1 MNSGYYF
8 SNMTQIIRHAQLTWL
23 LRIILWKSRW
33 SSVNDNEKIE
43 SLFEEGLKYYRSG
56 NYFEAHE
63 SWEEMWSDYYLVD
76 RRFIQGLIQ
85 LSVSFVHL
93 ENGNIKGAKSLL
105 NKSIEK
111 FEEFNGTQRGIDLN
125 DLLKQINEVNN
136 VYTNLISLDTF
147 DWDIIPKI

>member
-1 MNSGYYF
+1 M
-8 SNMTQIIRHAQLTWL
+8 
-23 LRIILWKSRW
+23 
-33 SSVNDNEKIE
+33 NDNEKIE
-43 SLFEEGLKYYRSG
+43 SLFQDGLKYYTAG

-63 SWEEMWSDYYLVD
+63 SWEEMWSDYYLID

-111 FEEFNGTQRGIDLN
+111 FEEFNGIHRGVNLN
-125 DLLKQINEVNN
+125 DLLRQINQVND
-136 VYTNLISLDTF
+136 VYANLIFVDTF
-147 DWDIIPKI
+147 DWDIIPTI

>member
-1 MNSGYYF
+1 M
-8 SNMTQIIRHAQLTWL
+8 
-23 LRIILWKSRW
+23 
-33 SSVNDNEKIE
+33 NDNEKIE
-43 SLFEEGLKYYRSG
+43 LLFQGGLEYYRAG

-111 FEEFNGTQRGIDLN
+111 FKEFNGTQRGINLN
-125 DLLKQINEVNN
+125 DLLKQINQVND
-136 VYTNLISLDTF
+136 VYANLISVDTF

>member
-1 MNSGYYF
+1 M
-8 SNMTQIIRHAQLTWL
+8 
-23 LRIILWKSRW
+23 
-33 SSVNDNEKIE
+33 NDNKKIE
-43 SLFEEGLKYYRSG
+43 SLFQDGLKFYRSG

-63 SWEEMWSDYYLVD
+63 SWEEMWSDYYLFV

-125 DLLKQINEVNN
+125 DLLKQINQVND
-136 VYTNLISLDTF
+136 VYANLISVDTF
-147 DWDIIPKI
+147 DWNIIPTI

>member
-1 MNSGYYF
+1 M
-8 SNMTQIIRHAQLTWL
+8 
-23 LRIILWKSRW
+23 
-33 SSVNDNEKIE
+33 NDNEKIE
-43 SLFEEGLKYYRSG
+43 SLFQNGLKYYRSG

-111 FEEFNGTQRGIDLN
+111 FKEFNGAQRGINLN
-125 DLLKQINEVNN
+125 NLLKQINQVND
-136 VYTNLISLDTF
+136 VYANLISVDTF
-147 DWDIIPKI
+147 DWDIIPTI

>member
-1 MNSGYYF
+1 M
-8 SNMTQIIRHAQLTWL
+8 
-23 LRIILWKSRW
+23 
-33 SSVNDNEKIE
+33 NDNEKIE
-43 SLFEEGLKYYRSG
+43 LLFQDGLKYYRDG

-93 ENGNIKGAKSLL
+93 ENENIKGAKSLL

-111 FEEFNGTQRGIDLN
+111 FEEFNGTQRGINLN
-125 DLLKQINEVNN
+125 DLLKQINQVND
-136 VYTNLISLDTF
+136 VYANLISVDTF

>member
-1 MNSGYYF
+1 M
-8 SNMTQIIRHAQLTWL
+8 
-23 LRIILWKSRW
+23 
-33 SSVNDNEKIE
+33 NDNEKIE
-43 SLFEEGLKYYRSG
+43 SLFQEGLKYYRAG

-63 SWEEMWSDYYLVD
+63 SWEEMWSDYYLTD

-111 FEEFNGTQRGIDLN
+111 FEEFNGTQRGINLN
-125 DLLKQINEVNN
+125 DLLKQINQVKY
-136 VYTNLISLDTF
+136 VYDNLIFVDTF
-147 DWDIIPKI
+147 DWDIIPTI

>member
-1 MNSGYYF
+1 M
-8 SNMTQIIRHAQLTWL
+8 
-23 LRIILWKSRW
+23 
-33 SSVNDNEKIE
+33 NDNEKIE
-43 SLFEEGLKYYRSG
+43 SLFQDGLRYYRAG
-56 NYFEAHE
+56 DYFEALE
-63 SWEEMWSDYYLVD
+63 SWEEMWSDYYLID

-111 FEEFNGTQRGIDLN
+111 FEEFNDTQRGINLN
-125 DLLKQINEVNN
+125 DLLKQINQVND
-136 VYTNLISLDTF
+136 VYANLISVDTF

>member
-1 MNSGYYF
+1 MND
-8 SNMTQIIRHAQLTWL
+8 H
-23 LRIILWKSRW
+23 
-33 SSVNDNEKIE
+33 EKIQL
-43 SLFEEGLKYYRSG
+43 LFQDGLNYYRAG

-63 SWEEMWSDYYLVD
+63 SWEDMWSDYYLVD

-111 FEEFNGTQRGIDLN
+111 FEEFNGTQRGIN
-125 DLLKQINEVNN
+125 INNLLKQINQVND
-136 VYTNLISLDTF
+136 VYANLISVDTF
-147 DWDIIPKI
+147 DWDIIPTI